1 MIRAWFPTPD
11 LLNFCGFTVRT
22 DLRVAWTVRLAQ
34 LQSRG
39 FKTSAYCSL
48 NAEPNCTSTTCD
60 NMSKWFRKQCGVYG
74 DFWSSM
80 APAG

>member
-11 LLNFCGFTVRT
+11 LLNFYGFTVRT
-22 DLRVAWTVRLAQ
+22 DLRVARTVRLAQ

-48 NAEPNCTSTTCD
+48 NAEPNCTSTTCRQYVQVV
-60 NMSKWFRKQCGVYG
+60 S
-74 DFWSSM
+74 
-80 APAG
+80 